1 MNRGR
6 STIVLGALLVFA
18 SVSLATHASDVERGG
33 KDLGNPSESLT
44 PLELA
49 ITVDDLPGYGASHP
63 GMNRFEI
70 VRKTIAALKSADD
83 AAIYGFS
90 NGSRLDRDP
99 NAMGALRTWVNAGYF
114 LGNHTYSHADLGQ
127 VSVEN
132 FIADIEKMEPILAF
146 LSSAVAWPKMFR
158 YPFLSEGDTLEKRN
172 AVRNYVRRK
181 GYDIAQVTVNYEDW
195 AWIDAYTRC
204 AARHDEQEMS
214 WLRAQVV
221 TAARRELRHAQT
233 LARRLIGRDIKHILV
248 LHLGA
253 FNAVSLPDVLKA
265 FKADGV
271 QFISLQSA
279 LGDEIY
285 GLNPNVPMS
294 TTLTFLA
301 QLALLKGIADPSDD
315 RITTVE
321 KLQGMCIQ

>member
-6 STIVLGALLVFA
+6 SSIVLGALLVLA
-18 SVSLATHASDVERGG
+18 SVCLSTHASDVKPGG
-33 KDLGNPSESLT
+33 TDVGNPTESLT

-49 ITVDDLPGYGASHP
+49 ITVDDLPGYGGSHP
-63 GMNRFEI
+63 GMNRLEI

-99 NAMGALRTWVNAGYF
+99 NAMAVLKTWVDAGYL
-114 LGNHTYSHADLGQ
+114 LGNHTYSHMDLGQ

-146 LSSAVAWPKMFR
+146 FSSAGPWPKMFR

-172 AVRNYVRRK
+172 AVRGYVRRK
-181 GYDIAQVTVNYEDW
+181 GYSIAQVTVNYEDW

-204 AARHDEQEMS
+204 AARHDEQAMN

-221 TAARRELRHAQT
+221 AAALRELRRAQT
-233 LARRLIGRDIKHILV
+233 LANRLIGRDIKHILV

-271 QFISLQSA
+271 RFISLQTA
-279 LGDEIY
+279 LGDEVY
-285 GLNPNVPMS
+285 ELNPNVPMS

-301 QLALLKGIADPSDD
+301 QLALRKGIEDPSDN

-321 KLQGMCIQ
+321 GLQRMCIQ